1 MFIIQVGGFLGS
13 GKTTLMIRLGKA
25 IGAAGRKVVIIVN
38 EVGEVGV
45 DGDVLEAN
53 KLRTVEITEG
63 CICCSLSGTLQSTL
77 RTVKKELSPDVVLI
91 EPTGL
96 ALPNRINQI
105 VRTSM
110 VEPEGSF
117 TVVLVDS
124 FRIGDLIEANGTF
137 FLRQL
142 EGSDLIGLN
151 KVDIISDEDVET
163 AESRLQNLVPGAMI
177 VRLSAKTGEGVDAI
191 LASLRLP

>member
-1 MFIIQVGGFLGS
+1 MFIIQVAGFLGS

-151 KVDIISDEDVET
+151 KVDIISDEDVKT
-163 AESRLQNLVPGAMI
+163 AESRLQDLVPGAMI
-177 VRLSAKTGEGVDAI
+177 VRLSAKTGEGVDAV

>member
-96 ALPNRINQI
+96 ALPSRINQI

-124 FRIGDLIEANGTF
+124 FRIDDLLEANGTF

-151 KVDIISDEDVET
+151 KVDIISDQDVET
-163 AESRLQNLVPGAMI
+163 AESRLQDLVPGAMI
-177 VRLSAKTGEGVDAI
+177 VRLSAKTGEGVDAV

>member
-124 FRIGDLIEANGTF
+124 FRIDDLLEANGTF

-151 KVDIISDEDVET
+151 KVDIISDQDVET
-163 AESRLQNLVPGAMI
+163 AESRLQDLVPGAMI
-177 VRLSAKTGEGVDAI
+177 VRLSAKTGEGVDAV

>member
-96 ALPNRINQI
+96 ALPKRINQI

-151 KVDIISDEDVET
+151 KVDIISDQDVET
-163 AESRLQNLVPGAMI
+163 AESRLQDLVPGAMI
-177 VRLSAKTGEGVDAI
+177 VRLSAKTGEGVDAV

>member
-96 ALPNRINQI
+96 ALPKRINQI

-124 FRIGDLIEANGTF
+124 FRIDDLLEANGTF

-151 KVDIISDEDVET
+151 KVDIISDQDVET
-163 AESRLQNLVPGAMI
+163 AESRLQDLVPGAMI
-177 VRLSAKTGEGVDAI
+177 VRLSAKTGEGVDAV

>member
-96 ALPNRINQI
+96 ALPSRINQI

-124 FRIGDLIEANGTF
+124 FRIGDLLEANGTF

-151 KVDIISDEDVET
+151 KVDIISDQDVET
-163 AESRLQNLVPGAMI
+163 AESRLQDLVPGAMI
-177 VRLSAKTGEGVDAI
+177 VRLSAKTGEGVDAV

>member
-96 ALPNRINQI
+96 ALPKRINQI

-163 AESRLQNLVPGAMI
+163 AESRLQDLVPGAMI
-177 VRLSAKTGEGVDAI
+177 VRLSAKTGEGVDAV

>member
-1 MFIIQVGGFLGS
+1 MFIIQVAGFLGS

-96 ALPNRINQI
+96 ALPSRINQI

-124 FRIGDLIEANGTF
+124 FRIGDLLEANGTF

-163 AESRLQNLVPGAMI
+163 AESRLQDLVPGAMI
-177 VRLSAKTGEGVDAI
+177 VRLSAKTGEGVDAV

>member
-96 ALPNRINQI
+96 ALPKRINQI

-124 FRIGDLIEANGTF
+124 FRIGDLLEANGTF

-163 AESRLQNLVPGAMI
+163 AESRLQDLVPGAMI
-177 VRLSAKTGEGVDAI
+177 VRLSAKTGEGVDAV

>member
-96 ALPNRINQI
+96 ALPSRINQI

-124 FRIGDLIEANGTF
+124 FRIGDLLEANGTF

-163 AESRLQNLVPGAMI
+163 AESRLQDLVPGAMI
-177 VRLSAKTGEGVDAI
+177 VRLSAKTGEGVDAV